1 MSKSVY
7 TEAMSRIKQAGKGR
21 VVSGNRVMSLV
32 HHMQAEIESIDR
44 KMNRLIKLMK
54 DEDEHYLEQLMD
66 WQDDLVPIAT
76 CVHQLVYDIERD
88 ATALKFSSD
97 DEDMDDVVDLEEE
110 YEELSDEE
118 EPDSDD
124 LDFIAPEGP
133 VDPEGD
139 TEYDED
145 TDTIESDEY

>member
-1 MSKSVY
+1 MPKSVY

-21 VVSGNRVMSLV
+21 VLSGNRVMSLV
-32 HHMQAEIESIDR
+32 HHMQAEIESLDR
-44 KMNRLIKLMK
+44 RINKLIKVMK
-54 DEDEHYLEQLMD
+54 DEDEDYLSQLMD

-110 YEELSDEE
+110 EEELSEDD

-133 VDPEGD
+133 VEPEAETD
-139 TEYDED
+139 YEED